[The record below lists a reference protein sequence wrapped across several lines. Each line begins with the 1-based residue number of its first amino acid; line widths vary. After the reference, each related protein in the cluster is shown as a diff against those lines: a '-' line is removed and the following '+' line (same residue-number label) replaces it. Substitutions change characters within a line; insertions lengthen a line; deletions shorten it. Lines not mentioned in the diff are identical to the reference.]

1 MTILN
6 FVNSELGGVGKSTFT
21 SMLYEYYIKKNKA
34 IRLIDTDRSN
44 PNVGIKYLP
53 KDYEI
58 GPSIFFSDH
67 EDEYAIADR
76 LFEKAVEERTEMLV
90 NMPAQVGSIFDN
102 WVERNQLFAM
112 AAEHNVK
119 FINWYLTNGS
129 YHSIR
134 LFKNFVEK
142 YQDKMIHVLVKNGGL
157 CKTWSHLGT
166 DVDLT
171 NLIDRY
177 KVEQMELPGLETKI
191 MYALD
196 LNKLTFSE
204 GLKSSSIKMMEKQR
218 IKLFL
223 ERTDLAI
230 ENQLKSLDKK
240 LTLEKLADAE
250 KSSPENPASAEK
262 QLNLPSNNQQ
272 VEDNANTNSKQVAF
286 ALNDRS
292 TDETNANPSN
302 TNNGN
307 GSNNL
312 SSTEHSLSN
321 SSNGSANGANA
332 QINSQSN
339 GHAANSSLPEHSLSN
354 SSNGSANGANAQ
366 IDTQSNGHAANSSS
380 TESKSNNS
388 SNGSANGQQASI
400 DRTNQFTEQ
409 PAPVQTSESAEV
421 SSNSESA
428 EEIDPNHV
436 FDPNDLEDDNDDNSS
451 EHGHKT
457 EDSNNSSEVT
467 AELVEPHF

>member
-157 CKTWSHLGT
+157 CKTWEHLGT

-272 VEDNANTNSKQVAF
+272 VEDNASTNNKKIAF
-286 ALNDRS
+286 ALPNQS
-292 TDETNANPSN
+292 TAEVNADPS
-302 TNNGN
+302 NNGN
-307 GSNNL
+307 GSNN
-312 SSTEHSLSN
+312 SSLPEPNSNN